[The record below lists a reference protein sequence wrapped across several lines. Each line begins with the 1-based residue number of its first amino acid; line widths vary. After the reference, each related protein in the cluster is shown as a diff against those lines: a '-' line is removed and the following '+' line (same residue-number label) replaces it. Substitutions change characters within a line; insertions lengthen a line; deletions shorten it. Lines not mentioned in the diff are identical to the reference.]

1 MSIRPTSRKAGV
13 RVALL
18 FDGMSAL
25 GPTPD
30 LAILDSVEAIERSLV
45 ELGHVVT
52 RVPVDTEGR
61 WVERVRKGRFETAF
75 NMCEGINGTAEMESP
90 VIGAL
95 ELLGLPFTGASSL
108 TTSLCLRKHLMNTLA
123 NGAGAPVPA
132 WALVRAGDPL
142 PAVGYPAICK
152 PATEDA
158 SLGVEQRSVVRT
170 PRALATRIRDMHTL
184 WDEVIVQ
191 RFVAGREVNVGI
203 VGDTVLPLAEIDF
216 DAMPDD
222 HWRIVSYSAKW
233 APESPEY
240 IGTVPRCPADLSES
254 LADEI
259 RKIARTAWRAVGGEG
274 YGRVDL
280 RIDLVGRP
288 WLLEVNA
295 NPDIAPDAGLARM
308 AGVAGMN
315 YTALIGRVLDAAFA
329 RKPMLAPERWA
340 DAQRLSG
347 LEVPVEVA
355 VIDAIALEG

>member
-1 MSIRPTSRKAGV
+1 MSPRRSGH

-30 LAILDSVEAIERSLV
+30 LLILDSVEAIEQALV
-45 ELGHVVT
+45 SLGHTVT
-52 RVPVDTEGR
+52 RVPVDMDGR
-61 WVERVRKGRFETAF
+61 WVERVRKGRFDAVF

-95 ELLGLPFTGASSL
+95 ELLGLPYTGASSL
-108 TTSLCLRKHLMNTLA
+108 TTSLCLRKHLMNALA
-123 NGAGAPVPA
+123 ERMGVPVPA
-132 WALVRAGDPL
+132 WGLARAGGPI
-142 PAVGYPAICK
+142 PAVGFPAICK

-170 PRALATRIRDMHTL
+170 PRELVARLRDMHTL

-191 RFVAGREVNVGI
+191 RFVNGREVNVGL
-203 VGDTVLPLAEIDF
+203 VGHEVLPLAEIDF
-216 DAMPDD
+216 GRMPDG
-222 HWRIVSYSAKW
+222 HWRIVSYQAKW
-233 APESPEY
+233 EPESAEY
-240 IGTVPRCPADLSES
+240 IGTVPRCPAQLPDA
-254 LADEI
+254 LAEEV
-259 RKIARTAWRAVGGEG
+259 RTIARAAWLAVGGDG

-280 RIDLVGRP
+280 RIDVSGRP

-308 AGVAGMN
+308 ARVAGLD
-315 YTALIGRVLDAAFA
+315 YAALIARVLDAAFA
-329 RKPMLAPERWA
+329 RKPMLSPERWA

-347 LEVPVEVA
+347 VVPPPS
-355 VIDAIALEG
+355 DAMAREG